1 MNEKKQVHACW
12 RMIRISP
19 QKLGVVVS
27 CLRGHSLGRAIKI
40 LDGMKKSIAP
50 GIKKFLL
57 SAKSNAVNNFQLNP
71 DSLRVSEISV
81 GKNMVLRRRHIGG
94 RSHSG
99 EIRKPF
105 SQIRV
110 VLEEK

>member
-1 MNEKKQVHACW
+1 MEEKKQVHACW

-19 QKLGVVVS
+19 QKLGLVVS
-27 CLRGHSLGRAIKI
+27 CLRGHSLERAIRI
-40 LDGMKKSIAP
+40 LDGMKKAIAP
-50 GIKKFLL
+50 DVKKFLL
-57 SAKSNAVNNFQLNP
+57 SAKANAVNNFQLDP
-71 DSLRVSEISV
+71 DTLRVLEITV

-105 SQIRV
+105 SQVSVI
-110 VLEEK
+110 LEEK

>member
-1 MNEKKQVHACW
+1 MDEKKKVHACW

-19 QKLGVVVS
+19 QKLGVIVS
-27 CLRGHSLGRAIKI
+27 CLRGKSLKNAVKI
-40 LDGMKKSIAP
+40 LDGMRKSIAP
-50 GIKKFLL
+50 DVKKFLI

-71 DSLRVSEISV
+71 DALHVSEISV

-105 SQIRV
+105 SQVRV

>member
-1 MNEKKQVHACW
+1 MNEKKKVHACW

-19 QKLGVVVS
+19 QKLGLVIS
-27 CLRGHSLGRAIKI
+27 CLRGHPLKKAIRI

-50 GIKKFLL
+50 DVKKFLL
-57 SAKSNAVNNFQLNP
+57 SAKANAVNNFQLDP
-71 DSLRVSEISV
+71 DALCISEITV

-105 SQIRV
+105 SQVRV
-110 VLEEK
+110 ILEEK